1 MASCMVRECGILLK
15 EIGGRGNG
23 RTESSMATAP
33 SILPMEIGWR
43 RSGGTE
49 TVMATALSTVPMEVG
64 GRRSGGTETSMA
76 TAPSSLPTVSFQ
88 VEYCS
93 LVTGLGAF
101 GVRSVA
107 FHFVHAVLAA
117 FGVVWI
123 VDVV

>member
-1 MASCMVRECGILLK
+1 
-15 EIGGRGNG
+15 
-23 RTESSMATAP
+23 MATAP
-33 SILPMEIGWR
+33 STVPMEIGWSRSGGTESGMATALFTVPMEIGRR

-49 TVMATALSTVPMEVG
+49 
-64 GRRSGGTETSMA
+64 SGMA
-76 TAPSSLPTVSFQ
+76 TAPSPLPTVSFQ
-88 VEYCS
+88 LEDCS

-123 VDVV
+123 VDVVRICVILSLCFFFFAI